1 MLQKT
6 QRILKKQTLQERTP
20 KLELV
25 YKLLQKFKKTIY
37 HKILHEKRMVILM
50 QFKIM
55 PACRDLLDCGTGTA
69 PGGFLGIFIWIGL

>member
-1 MLQKT
+1 M
-6 QRILKKQTLQERTP
+6 
-20 KLELV
+20 
-25 YKLLQKFKKTIY
+25 TIY